1 MNNRNEKGFTDRNN
15 DGLNQL
21 RCPQLSIKCLSR
33 HSILCQTVS
42 GRETNL
48 AQINEPARLQGI
60 NWRSVSKHSGT
71 RYGYNRETVNT
82 IWYTDAHEKLYLK
95 NLHMYSIYYHVTNQ
109 NQNLQ
114 GWIWKGYLKPTS
126 TNPKGSTSTNN
137 SGKASIDN
145 THQSISS
152 RVQDVLSLFPGT
164 KYSQSASEYLDTDS
178 EDIVQN
184 PDPRSAAQK
193 QDSVNITHSTT
204 LDTRVSAIKQL
215 KTNQITFKQYVA
227 NDLKKQNIVPI
238 NYSGYTIGISC
249 RDELGDYSILLYR

>member
-1 MNNRNEKGFTDRNN
+1 MSQHAFKASTG
-15 DGLNQL
+15 
-21 RCPQLSIKCLSR
+21 
-33 HSILCQTVS
+33 
-42 GRETNL
+42 
-48 AQINEPARLQGI
+48 ARF
-60 NWRSVSKHSGT
+60 SKHLGT
-71 RYGYNRETVNT
+71 RYGYNRETANT

-109 NQNLQ
+109 KQNLQ

-126 TNPKGSTSTNN
+126 INPKGSTSTNN
-137 SGKASIDN
+137 SGKVNFNN

-193 QDSVNITHSTT
+193 QDSVTITHSTT
-204 LDTRVSAIKQL
+204 LELAFRQFNNSK
-215 KTNQITFKQYVA
+215 
-227 NDLKKQNIVPI
+227 PI
-238 NYSGYTIGISC
+238 RLLLNNTLLMIS
-249 RDELGDYSILLYR
+249 RNRI